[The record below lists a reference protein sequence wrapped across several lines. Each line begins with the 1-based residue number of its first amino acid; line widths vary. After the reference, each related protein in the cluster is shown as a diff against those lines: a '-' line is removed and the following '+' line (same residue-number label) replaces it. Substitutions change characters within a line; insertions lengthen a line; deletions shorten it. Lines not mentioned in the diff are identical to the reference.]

1 MPKQIDGQAMLGG
14 TELSKTVGGLTG
26 FIEIAKAVASGVYDL
41 DAAVAFVTR
50 MYGISEEQ
58 ARRELGTP
66 ELPNSEEGLTL
77 A

>member
-58 ARRELGTP
+58 ARRSWAHLVAQF
-66 ELPNSEEGLTL
+66 EEGLTL

>member
-1 MPKQIDGQAMLGG
+1 MLAG

-41 DAAVAFVTR
+41 DAAIAFVTR

-66 ELPNSEEGLTL
+66 QLPGTEDGLSIV
-77 A
+77 